1 MKVLIIFAHPEPQSL
16 NGALHRIAVQEL
28 EEQGHHVQV
37 SDLYKIKWK
46 SEVDREDFP
55 NFPKE
60 QRLDLWTASADAYA
74 QNSLTPDV
82 LDEQD
87 KLRWADFVIFQFPL
101 WWFTMPAILK
111 GWVDRV
117 YTYGF
122 AHGLGDHTDQRWGD
136 RYGEGTLAGKRAML
150 IVTLGGWEEHY
161 SARGISGPI
170 EDVLFPI
177 NHGVLFYPGF
187 EVLPP
192 FVAFRV
198 HKTSFDEIASTL
210 RKRMREIEFTKSIPY
225 RNQNGGEYSIPT
237 LTLHEK
243 HGGDVSSGFGLHT
256 RMEVEASDVKADT
269 ADIMNG

>member
-16 NGALHRIAVQEL
+16 NGALHRIAVEEL

-37 SDLYKIKWK
+37 SDLYKMKWK
-46 SEVDREDFP
+46 SKVDREDFP
-55 NFPKE
+55 RFPTD
-60 QRLDLWTASADAYA
+60 QRLDLITASAEAYA
-74 QNSLTPDV
+74 ENSLTQDV
-82 LDEQD
+82 LDEQA
-87 KLRWADFVIFQFPL
+87 KLRWADFVIFHFPL

-122 AHGLGDHTDQRWGD
+122 GHGVGDHSDKRWGD

-150 IVTLGGWEEHY
+150 IVTLGGWKEHY

-177 NHGVLFYPGF
+177 NHGILFYPGF

-198 HKTSFDEIASTL
+198 HKTSFDEMASEL
-210 RKRMREIEFTKSIPY
+210 RNRMRKIEFTKPIPY
-225 RNQNGGEYSIPT
+225 RNQNGGEYSIPI
-237 LTLHEK
+237 LTLHES
-243 HGGDVSSGFGLHT
+243 HGGDLASGFGLHT
-256 RMEVEASDVKADT
+256 RTEAETSAVKEN
-269 ADIMNG
+269 MNG